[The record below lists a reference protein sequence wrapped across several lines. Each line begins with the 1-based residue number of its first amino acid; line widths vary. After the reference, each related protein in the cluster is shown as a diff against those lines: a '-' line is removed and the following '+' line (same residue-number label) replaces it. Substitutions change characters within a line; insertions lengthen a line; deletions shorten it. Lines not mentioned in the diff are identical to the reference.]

1 MAIKNKNSILE
12 IRRADSS
19 RGFALFVAI
28 IFMSVMS
35 VFGLGL
41 SSLGYKQQV
50 LASSAIESQNAFYAA
65 DAALECL
72 LYADQKL
79 NLFEYVP
86 PPEPASPPLLSCDG
100 VGPVSSS
107 IDSYSANPP
116 RQWVISERVS
126 IDSGR
131 LCADVTIYKP
141 DSSAGLRTYLFSQ
154 GYNVPCDTVG
164 NPGEARLMSR
174 GINASYQ

>member
-1 MAIKNKNSILE
+1 MAIKNRNSARE

-28 IFMSVMS
+28 IFMSVML
-35 VFGLGL
+35 VFGITL
-41 SSLGYKQQV
+41 SSLGYKQQI

-79 NLFEYVP
+79 NLFVHTTPVP
-86 PPEPASPPLLSCDG
+86 SSAPSLTCDG
-100 VGPVSSS
+100 VGAVSSS
-107 IDSYSANPP
+107 IDSWNAN
-116 RQWVISERVS
+116 QWVVSERVS

-141 DSSAGLRTYLFSQ
+141 DPSAGLRTYLFSR
-154 GYNVPCDTVG
+154 GYNIPCATIA
-164 NPGEARLMSR
+164 NPGKVRFMSR